1 MIDDLVTRSLYATRE
16 LRDRMVAESNAS
28 AFELDF
34 EIYFLVFLCA
44 RMDGRFGQRETAF
57 LDGVSRHLAWS
68 PVHRR
73 LLDSRVDAL
82 ASYDLDQLRT
92 FRDHPEWGAHLF
104 RIAAGCALADG
115 PITHDEQLF
124 LDNLAAKFL
133 GGNRALADQS
143 LHYLLTGE
151 SPPQSPDEKDDGNT
165 ERPSVEQCLAR
176 LHALIGQDHIK
187 SEVEKLIRFLEV
199 QQARE
204 ELSLKTA
211 KLSLHMVFSGNPGT
225 GKTTI
230 ARIVANVFAALGI
243 LKKGHL
249 VETDRL
255 GLVGQYIGHTAKKT
269 DDIVQKSLDGVLF
282 IDEAYALAGSGDSD
296 FGHEAIDTLVKR
308 MEDYRD
314 RLIVIVAGYPK
325 DMDEFLA
332 SNAGLHSRFNLHF
345 DFPDY
350 TGRELLGI
358 LRIFC
363 NSNQYELD
371 PDAESALTDHFQTK
385 IASAKQNFGNGRYVR
400 NFFEN
405 AIRNH
410 AVRLHLRVKP
420 WSQQDLTTLSQ
431 ADFLPVPDTK

>member
-1 MIDDLVTRSLYATRE
+1 MIGNLVTRSLHGTRE
-16 LRDRMVAESNAS
+16 LRDRMVSESNAP

-34 EIYFLVFLCA
+34 EIYFLIFLCA

-57 LDGVSRHLAWS
+57 LDGVSRHLEWS
-68 PVHRR
+68 SVHRR

-82 ASYDLDQLRT
+82 MSYDLDQLRT
-92 FRDHPEWGAHLF
+92 FRDQPQWGVHLF

-115 PITHDEQLF
+115 PISHDEQLF

-133 GGNRALADQS
+133 GGNRERAEESIRWLI
-143 LHYLLTGE
+143 TGE
-151 SPPQSPDEKDDGNT
+151 SAPESSNEEDDADT
-165 ERPSVEQCLAR
+165 ERPSVEECLDR
-176 LHALIGQDHIK
+176 LHALVGQDHIK
-187 SEVEKLIRFLEV
+187 AEVEKLIRFLEV

-204 ELSLKTA
+204 KLSLKSA
-211 KLSLHMVFSGNPGT
+211 NLSLHMVFSGNPGT

-230 ARIVANVFAALGI
+230 ARIVANVFAAIGI

-269 DDIVQKSLDGVLF
+269 DDIVQKALDGVLF
-282 IDEAYALAGSGDSD
+282 IDEAYSLAGSGDND

-314 RLIVIVAGYPK
+314 RLIIIVAGYPK
-325 DMDEFLA
+325 DMEEFLA

-350 TGRELLGI
+350 TNLELLGI

-363 NSNQYELD
+363 KSNQYELD
-371 PDAESALTDHFQTK
+371 PDAESALSEHFQK
-385 IASAKQNFGNGRYVR
+385 ELARAKQGFGNGRYVR

-410 AVRLHLRVKP
+410 AVRMHLRVKP
-420 WSQQDLTTLSQ
+420 WSQSDLTTLSQ
-431 ADFLPVPDTK
+431 ADFLP